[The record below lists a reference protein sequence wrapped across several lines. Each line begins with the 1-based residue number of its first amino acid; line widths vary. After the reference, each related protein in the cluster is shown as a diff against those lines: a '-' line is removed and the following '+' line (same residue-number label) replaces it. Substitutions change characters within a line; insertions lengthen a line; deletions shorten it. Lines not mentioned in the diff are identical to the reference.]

1 MEYKYEPTKIM
12 NYLYEKDNENKLCVH
27 CKNSMPRFVS
37 INNSIL
43 ICSQCY
49 LKHLSLGYNISYVR
63 SIKDPWDPYLLS
75 YLERGGNSRFIK
87 LIKKYNLENLPIQ
100 ILFNI
105 RIIEYYRLLIKSEV
119 LADEPPDEIDNK
131 FILNQIDN
139 SIIYFPEFE
148 NYNIFEGKII
158 PEVNNRNYLINLF
171 RFIGSGYLNQK
182 INDNDIYGKTLKGT
196 FTMLK
201 GIKEGGKFIY
211 KTSKPIFKY
220 LSIKTIQ
227 GIGYLCKKVI
237 DELEENNKDNNNID
251 NKNKCNIDI
260 NDFLN
265 VDNYVITPSLEFPTF
280 EEIMMANNNNYYN
293 NINYNNNYNNNF
305 PIEDFNNFNNQNPNV
320 IVMGGYENN
329 NNNNN
334 EYFTDFENDINEC
347 NKNVNYENKNLEL
360 EFQKKDSNV
369 ENPIKENNNFVKE
382 ATDSNDF
389 I

>member
-1 MEYKYEPTKIM
+1 
-12 NYLYEKDNENKLCVH
+12 
-27 CKNSMPRFVS
+27 
-37 INNSIL
+37 
-43 ICSQCY
+43 
-49 LKHLSLGYNISYVR
+49 
-63 SIKDPWDPYLLS
+63 
-75 YLERGGNSRFIK
+75 
-87 LIKKYNLENLPIQ
+87 
-100 ILFNI
+100 
-105 RIIEYYRLLIKSEV
+105 
-119 LADEPPDEIDNK
+119 
-131 FILNQIDN
+131 
-139 SIIYFPEFE
+139 
-148 NYNIFEGKII
+148 
-158 PEVNNRNYLINLF
+158 
-171 RFIGSGYLNQK
+171 
-182 INDNDIYGKTLKGT
+182 
-196 FTMLK
+196 MLK

-237 DELEENNKDNNNID
+237 DELDESNKDNNNID

-265 VDNYVITPSLEFPTF
+265 VDNYVFTPSLEFPTF

-305 PIEDFNNFNNQNPNV
+305 PIEDFNNVDNQNPNV